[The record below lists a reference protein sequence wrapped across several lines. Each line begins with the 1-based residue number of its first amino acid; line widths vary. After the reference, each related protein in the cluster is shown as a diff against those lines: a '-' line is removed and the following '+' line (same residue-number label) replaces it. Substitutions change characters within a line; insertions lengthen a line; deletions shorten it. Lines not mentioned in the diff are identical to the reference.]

1 MSYLCC
7 SICQLISAK
16 FFYSVQNPILKI
28 NKTKLNKIKRF
39 VIFVVHFRKGSKTNN
54 TKSVL
59 NSIYF
64 KRTGSSDDLGQLEVR
79 EYSEIPE
86 HFKVN

>member
-7 SICQLISAK
+7 SICQLISAN

-28 NKTKLNKIKRF
+28 NNTKLNKIKRF
-39 VIFVVHFRKGSKTNN
+39 VTFVVHFRKGSKTNE

-86 HFKVN
+86 HFKVK

>member
-1 MSYLCC
+1 MSSSLTCG
-7 SICQLISAK
+7 
-16 FFYSVQNPILKI
+16 NILRI
-28 NKTKLNKIKRF
+28 IRVFSSKLNEIKCF
-39 VIFVVHFRKGSKTNN
+39 AKFVVHFRKGSKTNK

-64 KRTGSSDDLGQLEVR
+64 KRTGSSDDLGQLEVT

-86 HFKVN
+86 HFKVR